1 MKLNKN
7 TPNIFSKYQ
16 EFGLRAPSI
25 EDGNISGDG
34 IKGKILTSEISA
46 NEGYANDYTASII
59 SVTSAE
65 RETGNKFS
73 AYITIEYT
81 VTIVPTATNPGYFG
95 SDIIKENDP
104 FVITSLN
111 KDYVR
116 GIISKITNVSFSSI
130 GFNYTYTYTLLC
142 ALNQGD
148 PVFIAAGENFVWKRQ
163 MFQDGTTYNEATP
176 PSNISASFNKNTNDV
191 YFYWDIVN
199 QNTREHLI
207 QIRESNVSD
216 SPAYINFKV
225 YGNTA
230 NSKTSIKPFVNDI
243 TTDISTFQILSP
255 GEDMNSNRSIDIIGT
270 GSGALWETV
279 LDNNGS
285 LMINEFSV
293 YDAPIGSSSIFI
305 YVRETRPEY
314 SDYPSPN
321 VNSFIEGLP
330 VLGSTK
336 NFYVGVK
343 NVISS
348 RQYELEVY
356 DVSTGLPV
364 IITPAWSAS
373 VINTKIKTHDGIR
386 KINNGTGYNSTK
398 IRANVKVIPD
408 NVKAYWDSSILGV
421 LPPGQTLMAWK
432 VSSVYDEDNKNYTAW
447 TEEDYIQT

>member
-1 MKLNKN
+1 
-7 TPNIFSKYQ
+7 
-16 EFGLRAPSI
+16 
-25 EDGNISGDG
+25 
-34 IKGKILTSEISA
+34 
-46 NEGYANDYTASII
+46 
-59 SVTSAE
+59 
-65 RETGNKFS
+65 
-73 AYITIEYT
+73 
-81 VTIVPTATNPGYFG
+81 
-95 SDIIKENDP
+95 
-104 FVITSLN
+104 
-111 KDYVR
+111 
-116 GIISKITNVSFSSI
+116 
-130 GFNYTYTYTLLC
+130 
-142 ALNQGD
+142 
-148 PVFIAAGENFVWKRQ
+148 
-163 MFQDGTTYNEATP
+163 MFQDGTTYNDATP

-279 LDNNGS
+279 LDDNGS
-285 LMINEFSV
+285 LMINEFNV